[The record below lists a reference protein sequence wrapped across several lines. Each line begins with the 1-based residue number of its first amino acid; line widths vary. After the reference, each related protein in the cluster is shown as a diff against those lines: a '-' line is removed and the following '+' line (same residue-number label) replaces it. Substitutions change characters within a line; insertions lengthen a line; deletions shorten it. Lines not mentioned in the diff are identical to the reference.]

1 MNNGFYIQNYR
12 KNKFKNKHMVLAQK
26 SSFTLQKKR

>member
-12 KNKFKNKHMVLAQK
+12 KNKFKNKLLVLAQK
-26 SSFTLQKKR
+26 SSFTLQEKR